1 VPYINHHFNQP
12 PHQTLQAD
20 IMADNGD
27 TIDFKLFRYDPNLGA
42 AVFFVILFAAA
53 SALHTYQYLV
63 TKTWFF
69 TAFVIGCW
77 CKSSINQP

>member
-1 VPYINHHFNQP
+1 
-12 PHQTLQAD
+12 
-20 IMADNGD
+20 MADNGD
-27 TIDFKLFRYDPNLGA
+27 TVDFKLFRYDPNLGA
-42 AVFFVILFAAA
+42 AIFFVILFAVA

-77 CKSSINQP
+77 CKSSIDQPQLCHS

>member
-1 VPYINHHFNQP
+1 
-12 PHQTLQAD
+12 
-20 IMADNGD
+20 MADGEVH
-27 TIDFKLFRYDPNLGA
+27 FKLFRYDPNLGA
-42 AVFFVILFAAA
+42 AVFFVIAFAAA

-77 CKSSINQP
+77 CKSKLSTSRASGLVPDH